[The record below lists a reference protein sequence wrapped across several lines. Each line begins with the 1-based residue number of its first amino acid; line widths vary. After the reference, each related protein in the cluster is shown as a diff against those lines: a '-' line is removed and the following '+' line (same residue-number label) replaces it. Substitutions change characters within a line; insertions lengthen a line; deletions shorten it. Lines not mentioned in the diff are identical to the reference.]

1 MADNVTTDDGVI
13 ATDEVGGAHY
23 QRVKVVA
30 GADGSA
36 TDVTI
41 GGGVEAAAL
50 RVTIAS
56 DSTGVLSV
64 DDNGGSLT
72 VDNAALSV
80 TGGGVEASAVRVT
93 IANDSTGVL
102 SVDDNG
108 GSLTVD
114 GTVAVTNAHL
124 TSLGGAISGT
134 EVQVDIVG
142 ALPAGTAAIG
152 KLAANSGVD
161 IGDVDVTTCGT
172 ITPGTAASSLGKAED
187 AAHSSGDVGV
197 FVLAVRNDGEDNLV
211 SASGDYAPLQVNS
224 DGNLVCAVNN
234 TVGVSGAVTVSGDIA
249 HDAADS
255 GNPVKIG
262 GKARTTNPTATADA
276 DRVDATFDDIGR
288 QVVVL
293 NQVRDLVGSQVTTIS
308 NSTSETTVVT
318 AIASTFCDLT
328 SLTITNATATAVVA
342 TLKDAT
348 AGTTRGIY
356 AIAAS
361 GGVTIPFPVPK
372 PQAAVNNN
380 WTITLS
386 ALSITV
392 YVVAEY
398 VKNV

>member
-1 MADNVTTDDGVI
+1 MADNVTTDNGVI

-56 DSTGVLSV
+56 DSTGVLSI
-64 DDNGGSLT
+64 DDNGGT
-72 VDNAALSV
+72 VS
-80 TGGGVEASAVRVT
+80 
-93 IANDSTGVL
+93 I
-102 SVDDNG
+102 DDG
-108 GSLTVD
+108 AGSITVD
-114 GTVAVTNAHL
+114 GTVAVT
-124 TSLGGAISGT
+124 
-134 EVQVDIVG
+134 
-142 ALPAGTAAIG
+142 
-152 KLAANSGVD
+152 
-161 IGDVDVTTCGT
+161 TCGA

-234 TVGVSGAVTVSGDIA
+234 TVGVAGAVTVSGDIA

-255 GNPVKIG
+255 GNPVKMG
-262 GKARTTNPTATADA
+262 GKARTTNPTAVADA

-328 SLTITNATATAVVA
+328 SLTLTNATATAVVA

-356 AIAAS
+356 ALAAS

-372 PQAAVNNN
+372 AQAAVNNN